1 VKAVAKRFFLGIVLI
16 LLVAMVASYSWY
28 MSLKEYTWN
37 DNMVI
42 GENITYVDAGKEGT
56 KYTKD
61 NFKIDK
67 TIGRFKGDKFLGS
80 KNWVIKLKGVD
91 PKEAVLIKGIM
102 FEAIY
107 IAK

>member
-1 VKAVAKRFFLGIVLI
+1 MKTVAKKFFFVICLI
-16 LLVAMVASYSWY
+16 LLVAIVASYSWY
-28 MSLKEYTWN
+28 RSLKEYTWN

-42 GENITYVDAGKEGT
+42 GENIRYRNAEKEGM

-80 KNWVIKLKGVD
+80 KTWVIKLKGVD
-91 PKEAVLIKGIM
+91 ANEAVLIKGIM
-102 FEAIY
+102 FESIY
-107 IAK
+107 IAQ